1 MSLRTLTFLYFTSQN
16 QYRRPG
22 RAKNVLNVDA
32 LRNKVSPLNF
42 RSWTSFMY
50 IRSFT
55 INSRVYRVH
64 MVAQLSRP

>member
-22 RAKNVLNVDA
+22 RANNVLNVDA